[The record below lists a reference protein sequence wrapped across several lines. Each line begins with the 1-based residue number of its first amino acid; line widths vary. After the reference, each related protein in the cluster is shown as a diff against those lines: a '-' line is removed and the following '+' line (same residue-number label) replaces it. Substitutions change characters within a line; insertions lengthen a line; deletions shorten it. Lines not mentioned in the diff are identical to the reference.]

1 MAARLELIVL
11 YNGNARLV
19 AHECIID
26 LRPLK
31 DSAGV
36 SVEDIAKRLM
46 AFGFHAPIMSWPV
59 AGILMIEPTESRIE
73 S

>member
-1 MAARLELIVL
+1 MAARLEPHSPVL
-11 YNGNARLV
+11 YKGNAGLV

-26 LRPLK
+26 VRPLK

-46 AFGFHAPIMSWPV
+46 DFKPRADNV
-59 AGILMIEPTESRIE
+59 LAGRRKLL
-73 S
+73 